1 MSDAEEDGNIVREE
15 EVDEEEGQEEDTAN
29 VETPN
34 ARDELFDKNLG
45 EKNKTVLTNLFDSN
59 AVIIKNANKDIVD
72 KARGSYDFLEN
83 KDGTYVSIYVPK
95 KPNIMKLVCL
105 VRFIWPAD
113 GNDTSLNLAKY
124 MLMGYRLDSDDSDYG
139 GKPRKPDPAV
149 ANTETSP
156 PADAVEVEA
165 DPQPGGG
172 GGQKGGVSSGA
183 KGRTGI
189 FTTEQQENIKKFRK
203 FIGSLDGGF
212 TAQAQR
218 NITSTPI
225 DDIADGLFSQEDV
238 GKNIKKQFKNFL
250 RLDSYMSSD
259 PLIIYKLYKLKDS
272 IGSNTSYSTFL
283 KLEVETKKLYI
294 YKFSVN
300 YKCAIVE
307 DVLYYQKNVE

>member
-1 MSDAEEDGNIVREE
+1 M
-15 EVDEEEGQEEDTAN
+15 
-29 VETPN
+29 
-34 ARDELFDKNLG
+34 
-45 EKNKTVLTNLFDSN
+45 
-59 AVIIKNANKDIVD
+59 
-72 KARGSYDFLEN
+72 
-83 KDGTYVSIYVPK
+83 
-95 KPNIMKLVCL
+95 
-105 VRFIWPAD
+105 
-113 GNDTSLNLAKY
+113 
-124 MLMGYRLDSDDSDYG
+124 
-139 GKPRKPDPAV
+139 
-149 ANTETSP
+149 
-156 PADAVEVEA
+156 
-165 DPQPGGG
+165 
-172 GGQKGGVSSGA
+172 SSGA

-259 PLIIYKLYKLKDS
+259 PLIIYKLYKLNDS

-283 KLEVETKKLYI
+283 KLEAETKKLYI

-307 DVLYYQKNVE
+307 DVLYYQKNVDILNFYKENKADDVSKHNYPNLVIKKNILDALEAQEAQEALNPPPSESDGERAADDVAALPALPAIAALDAVNAAPAGNALAVNAAAPADGDAPGAGQPGSVGGSGGNRKIKRKELNKMSLNELKQLHRNNGIKMNSNKTVNALINNYIKHH